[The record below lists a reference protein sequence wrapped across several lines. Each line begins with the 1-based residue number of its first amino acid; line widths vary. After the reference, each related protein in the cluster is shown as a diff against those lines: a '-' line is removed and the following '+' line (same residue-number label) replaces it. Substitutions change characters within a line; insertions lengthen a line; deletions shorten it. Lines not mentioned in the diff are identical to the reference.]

1 MLLHLKT
8 YWVSSVDP
16 KFSFVAI
23 VATPCVGQVVGGVG
37 GTIAEAG
44 KAIDFIDGLEW
55 HPVASLPI
63 KCVGGG
69 LGALGGGAARV
80 VAGMPEALYFGFK
93 DIVSRV
99 GSEK

>member
-1 MLLHLKT
+1 MRLHLKT

-37 GTIAEAG
+37 GAIAGAG
-44 KAIDFIDGLEW
+44 KAMDFIYDLEW

-63 KCVGGG
+63 KCVGDE
-69 LGALGGGAARV
+69 LGA
-80 VAGMPEALYFGFK
+80 VAGRASREVAGRPGALYLGFTE
-93 DIVSRV
+93 IVSRV